1 MEFERNRRYH
11 TILAGLAA
19 ALAGFCLIALSVGR
33 YSMNPADVI
42 RVLVERITD
51 TVPSDYA
58 MHNVVFIIRIPRI
71 ASAILVGA
79 SLSLSGAVYQGVFKN
94 PLVSPDLLGVS
105 SGACVGAAIAILGGG
120 GMSMIQVSAFAMGM
134 IAVSIS
140 VAITRLLRSDSNMS
154 LVLAGIVTSGFMTS
168 VLGILKYVADPETQ
182 LAEIVFWQMGSVASV
197 NRAQMLAVL
206 PVFIICG
213 SLLLALS
220 WRINILSFGE
230 DEAKT
235 LGMNVPLFRGIVIAC
250 ASFLTASAVSI
261 SGTIGWIGLVIPH
274 LGRLLTGPNN
284 TKLLPVTILLGGLF
298 MLIVDTLSRAAMSVE
313 IPLSILT
320 GIIGAPFFAWLLWR
334 QREAVR

>member
-1 MEFERNRRYH
+1 
-11 TILAGLAA
+11 
-19 ALAGFCLIALSVGR
+19 
-33 YSMNPADVI
+33 
-42 RVLVERITD
+42 
-51 TVPSDYA
+51 
-58 MHNVVFIIRIPRI
+58 
-71 ASAILVGA
+71 
-79 SLSLSGAVYQGVFKN
+79 
-94 PLVSPDLLGVS
+94 
-105 SGACVGAAIAILGGG
+105 
-120 GMSMIQVSAFAMGM
+120 MIQVSAFAMGM

-140 VAITRLLRSDSNMS
+140 VAITRLLRSDSNMA